1 MAKKFFLFVAF
12 ALSLSLGTASAR
24 DYNILNYGAK
34 TDTTILS
41 TVALQQAIDECSKA
55 GGGRVIVPTGQY
67 KIGTI
72 VLKSDVHL
80 FLEQGATLYGST
92 DLKDYQPM
100 KSDYVSLRT
109 QTSTIQLIYAD
120 KVQNVVI
127 DGYGTI
133 DGRGRAFKKLSWNDE
148 GITRPHLLR
157 FIQSE
162 DIIVKDITLRNSG
175 CWMQHYLACDRVRIE
190 GIKVFNRNNYNNDAL
205 DIDGCHEVIVK
216 GIIADS
222 DDDGITLKS
231 TSPRLCENIRIS
243 DCVISSHCNAVK
255 LGTETNGGF
264 RNINISG
271 IVVKPSSDQSS
282 QFFGAPSKKGTSA
295 LSLEIVDGGMMEN
308 VNATDFTVEGTESP
322 IFIRLGNRGRGYQ
335 LRGEKLEVRG
345 EKARGEKQALSGKGN
360 DDTITELIPID
371 HVGTIDGIH
380 IHHFQVRNAGPV
392 GCSITGLAGHPVRN
406 VWFSDISIHQQ
417 GGVKDS
423 DLQAINDSIRNEKE
437 KSYPEATMWGN
448 LPAKGFYL
456 RHTRNIH
463 FDNVTIQTSEP
474 DARPDFIQI
483 DNDSTPG
490 FSPLAPSPSPL
501 APKLAWGDQGDGTY
515 RNPVLNA
522 DFSDPDVIRVGNKY
536 YMVASDFHFL
546 GMQVLESEDMVK
558 WRYIS
563 QIYNRFDEPGWDS
576 NQHYAGGSWAPAIR
590 YHNGLF
596 YVYFCTPEEGLY
608 MSTAKDPHGP
618 WTPLHLL
625 KRIAKWEDPC
635 PFWDEDGQAYLG
647 RSMHGAGPIIVHKMS
662 ADGKQLLDDGV
673 TVYEGPVAEGTKFL
687 KRNGWYYLVIPE
699 GGVGQGWQ
707 TVLRSKNIYG
717 PYDRKIVLEKGSTK
731 INGPHQGALV
741 DTPDG
746 NWWFYHFQ
754 ETPVLGRVVHL
765 QPVRWQDD
773 WPLMG
778 VDYDGNGVGEP
789 VFEWQKPITGARG
802 KEHGARGYQYV
813 SDDFIDDFNGENY
826 PLAPCPSPL
835 APLNPVWQWNHNPV
849 DTHWSL
855 KDKKGWLM
863 LKALPADS
871 LKLCRNMLTQKV
883 IGYQSESTTLL
894 TASGDCYAG
903 LFCSGKTFRGIGLC
917 KEGIFVEAQGKREII
932 VKGKFE
938 KLWVRVN
945 NNCIENRHL
954 FSYSTDGIHFINAQ
968 DAFPMR
974 SGYWKGIRV
983 GLFCYGKN
991 GKASFDNF
999 TQKVLQ

>member
-1 MAKKFFLFVAF
+1 MRKTLWMA
-12 ALSLSLGTASAR
+12 ALILSMSAGKAEAR
-24 DYNILNYGAK
+24 DYNIVTYGAK
-34 TDTTILS
+34 ADTTVLS
-41 TVALQQAIDECSKA
+41 TKALQQAIDDCTKA
-55 GGGRVIVPTGQY
+55 GGGRVVVPTGQY
-67 KIGTI
+67 KIGSI

-80 FLEQGATLYGST
+80 YLEQGATLFGST

-120 KVQNVVI
+120 KVSNVVI
-127 DGYGTI
+127 DGFGTI

-162 DIIVKDITLRNSG
+162 DVTVKDITLRNSG
-175 CWMQHYLACDRVRIE
+175 CWMQHYLACDRVRID

-205 DIDGCHEVIVK
+205 DIDGCHEVIVR
-216 GIIADS
+216 GMIADS

-264 RNINISG
+264 RNINITG

-282 QFFGAPSKKGTSA
+282 QFFGAPSKIGTSA
-295 LSLEIVDGGMMEN
+295 LSLEIVDGGVMEN
-308 VNATDFTVEGTESP
+308 VSASDFTVEGTESP

-335 LRGEKLEVRG
+335 LKPHPQTSSIPSEARPPVAFPNGEG
-345 EKARGEKQALSGKGN
+345 EAYGGLSGKGN
-360 DDTITELIPID
+360 DDTISELIPID
-371 HVGTIDGIH
+371 HIGSIDGIR
-380 IHHFQVRNAGPV
+380 IDNFMVMNAGSV
-392 GCSITGLAGHPVRN
+392 GCSITGLVGHPVRN
-406 VWFSDISIHQQ
+406 VWLSNISIHHQ
-417 GGVKDS
+417 GGVKAD
-423 DLQAINDSIRNEKE
+423 DLQAIRDSISNEKE
-437 KSYPEATMWGN
+437 KAYPEATMWGN

-456 RHTRNIH
+456 RHTRNVH
-463 FDNVTIQTSEP
+463 FDRIEVHTEEA
-474 DARPDFIQI
+474 DARPVIVRCD
-483 DNDSTPG
+483 TEG
-490 FSPLAPSPSPL
+490 
-501 APKLAWGDQGDGTY
+501 WGDQGNGTY

-522 DFSDPDVIRVGNKY
+522 DFSDPDVIRVGSKY

-546 GMQVLESEDMVK
+546 GMQVLESEDMVN

-563 QIYNRFDEPGWDS
+563 QIYRRFDEPGWDS

-590 YHNGLF
+590 YHDGLY

-618 WTPLHLL
+618 WAPLHLV
-625 KRIAKWEDPC
+625 KRIEKWEDPC

-647 RSMHGAGPIIVHKMS
+647 RSKHGAGPIIVHRMS
-662 ADGKQLLDDGV
+662 ADGRQLLDDGV

-687 KRNGWYYLVIPE
+687 KRNGYYYLIIPE
-699 GGVGQGWQ
+699 GGVGTGWQ

-717 PYDRKIVLEKGSTK
+717 PYERRIVLEKGSTNV
-731 INGPHQGALV
+731 NGPHQGALV

-778 VDYDGNGVGEP
+778 VDYDGNGIGEP
-789 VFEWQKPITGARG
+789 VAEWQKPMASSQTCLPQ
-802 KEHGARGYQYV
+802 KD
-813 SDDFIDDFNGENY
+813 DDFSSSVLG
-826 PLAPCPSPL
+826 LQ
-835 APLNPVWQWNHNPV
+835 WQWNHNPV

-855 KDKKGWLM
+855 KEKKGWLT
-863 LKALPADS
+863 LKSQPADS

-883 IGYQSESTTLL
+883 MGYQSESTTML
-894 TASGDCYAG
+894 TTSGNCYAG

-917 KEGIFVEAQGKREII
+917 KEGIFVEAQGQRQVI
-932 VKGKFE
+932 VKGKME

-945 NNCIENRHL
+945 NDCLANRHQ
-954 FSYSTDGIHFINAQ
+954 FSYSTDGLRFVPAGEP
-968 DAFPMR
+968 FPMR

-983 GLFCYGKN
+983 GLFCYGQG
-991 GKASFDNF
+991 GKAAFDSF
-999 TQKVLQ
+999 TQKVVQ